1 MYMSIKM
8 SNELQQ
14 VDLGLSNECSKC
26 NKALVTVAQFFRSG
40 VLLYE
45 VTPQS
50 LRIWKNIKFPR
61 SKRILTAHD
70 LKSWTGAHIVP
81 FLCADEEKRSFLYL
95 KIGMFTF
102 GPEVIHGQKRGQNLS
117 AVKEDQAMFNFLQ
130 DEW

>member
-26 NKALVTVAQFFRSG
+26 NKAQFFRSG

-50 LRIWKNIKFPR
+50 LRIWKHIKFPR
-61 SKRILTAHD
+61 SERILTAHD
-70 LKSWTGAHIVP
+70 LKSSTGAHIVP

-95 KIGMFTF
+95 KIGIFTF
-102 GPEVIHGQKRGQNLS
+102 GPEVIHGQKWGQNLF
-117 AVKEDQAMFNFLQ
+117 AVKEDQAMLNFLQ
-130 DEW
+130 DES